1 MKPQIVTDDIAH
13 ALADPAHSEWL
24 KAALRSALARDPVD
38 AANDAAHLADLLAGR
53 CEAVLFLA
61 YWQDDGATL

>member
-1 MKPQIVTDDIAH
+1 MNAITDDIAH
-13 ALADPAHSEWL
+13 ALADPATSVWL
-24 KAALRSALARDPVD
+24 NQALRAALQRDPVD